1 METVPSGALRVFG
14 VTLIGATAENGRK
27 LLLTIVF
34 VAVVLAAAW
43 LGRLALRAIAH
54 WWNHPRFEFWGRQ
67 VLNILTA
74 LVLSAGVLSIWFND
88 PTRLTTA
95 LGLFTAGIAFALQRV
110 ITATAGYFV
119 ILRGKTFT
127 LGDRIVMGG
136 VRGDVIAL
144 SFMQTTIMEMGQPP
158 GEQGDEPSMW
168 VKSRQYTGR
177 IVTISNAKI
186 FDEPVY
192 NYSREFPFLWEEMS
206 IPVRYG
212 DDRKKVESILLE
224 TARKYTFDIEKMS
237 DEDRHE
243 LRRRYAMPV
252 TKTEPKV
259 YWRLTDNWVELTVRF
274 LVGTHGIRDIK
285 DKMSRE
291 ILEKLDA
298 AKIGIG
304 SSTFE
309 IVGIPPLVITPA
321 KTSEHSSA

>member
-1 METVPSGALRVFG
+1 
-14 VTLIGATAENGRK
+14 
-27 LLLTIVF
+27 
-34 VAVVLAAAW
+34 
-43 LGRLALRAIAH
+43 
-54 WWNHPRFEFWGRQ
+54 
-67 VLNILTA
+67 
-74 LVLSAGVLSIWFND
+74 
-88 PTRLTTA
+88 
-95 LGLFTAGIAFALQRV
+95 LFTAGIAFALQRV

-252 TKTEPKV
+252 TKTDPKV
-259 YWRLTDNWVELTVRF
+259 YWRPTDNWVELTVRF